1 MFSCQ
6 LDDYMCI
13 DCRTVRLVSVA
24 VYRGCGTGRLQYGAV
39 PWAVMVRRGLATVQD
54 GCGVERLLCGRVAVR
69 NGFAAVRSRCIA
81 VVVRGVCGTEPFQGG
96 YGAVWFGYRA

>member
-1 MFSCQ
+1 MLAFVYKRLPYLEYEVFSNCS
-6 LDDYMCI
+6 
-13 DCRTVRLVSVA
+13 LVSL
-24 VYRGCGTGRLQYGAV
+24 R
-39 PWAVMVRRGLATVQD
+39 
-54 GCGVERLLCGRVAVR
+54 CGRVAVR